1 MKVSNKLIA
10 TITTIT
16 TTTTSTSLISL
27 LSLVNAF
34 DFGNVIRFINHSIIP
49 NADFRKVFFEG
60 LVHVVC
66 STIKEIKKG
75 EQITV
80 NYGASYWIAR
90 KNDIK
95 VDII

>member
-1 MKVSNKLIA
+1 M
-10 TITTIT
+10 TIIK
-16 TTTTSTSLISL
+16 
-27 LSLVNAF
+27 LVNAF
-34 DFGNVIRFINHSIIP
+34 DYGNAIRFVNHSQSP

-66 STIKEIKKG
+66 TTITKVKKG
-75 EQITV
+75 EQLTV
-80 NYGASYWIAR
+80 NYGKSYWLAR